1 MRYFH
6 SVTFNVA
13 HDYRWLLNQG
23 YTAAVKTKII
33 GAETLLMFNRIVSLT
48 KAIDQVTDFTGRFV
62 SWFTVVMVFVVV
74 TVVVTRYFLQVG
86 SIALQESVTYL
97 HAMVFLMGIG
107 YTLKH
112 GGHVRV
118 DIFYRNFST
127 KQRAAIDI
135 TGGILFL
142 LPVSAFIFF
151 FSWDYVMASWSIGET
166 SAENN
171 GLPFVF
177 LLKTLMLLMPAS
189 LFLQGLAEIFRNT
202 FVLMG
207 LTDTADGIAANDTAE
222 LTL

>member
-1 MRYFH
+1 M
-6 SVTFNVA
+6 VGT
-13 HDYRWLLNQG
+13 
-23 YTAAVKTKII
+23 
-33 GAETLLMFNRIVSLT
+33 ETLLMINSIVTLT
-48 KAIDQVTDFTGRFV
+48 KAIDRVTDFTGRLV

-97 HAMVFLMGIG
+97 HAVVFLMGIG
-107 YTLKH
+107 YTLRH

-118 DIFYRNFST
+118 DIFYRNFSI
-127 KQRAAIDI
+127 KRRAIIDV

-142 LPVSAFIFF
+142 LPVSALIFF

-207 LTDTADGIAANDTAE
+207 LTDTAGDLAINDTAE

>member
-1 MRYFH
+1 M
-6 SVTFNVA
+6 VGT
-13 HDYRWLLNQG
+13 
-23 YTAAVKTKII
+23 
-33 GAETLLMFNRIVSLT
+33 ETLLMINSIVTFT
-48 KAIDQVTDFTGRFV
+48 KAIDRVTDFIGRLV

-97 HAMVFLMGIG
+97 HAVVFLMGIG
-107 YTLKH
+107 YTLRH

-118 DIFYRNFST
+118 DIFYRNFSI
-127 KQRAAIDI
+127 KRRAIVDV

-142 LPVSAFIFF
+142 LPVSALIFF

-207 LTDTADGIAANDTAE
+207 LTDTAGDLAINDTAE

>member
-1 MRYFH
+1 M
-6 SVTFNVA
+6 VGT
-13 HDYRWLLNQG
+13 
-23 YTAAVKTKII
+23 
-33 GAETLLMFNRIVSLT
+33 ETLLMINSIVTLT
-48 KAIDQVTDFTGRFV
+48 KAIDRVTDFTGRLV

-97 HAMVFLMGIG
+97 HAVVFLMGIG
-107 YTLKH
+107 YTLRH

-118 DIFYRNFST
+118 DIFYRNFSI
-127 KQRAAIDI
+127 KRRAIIDV

-142 LPVSAFIFF
+142 LPVSALIFF

-207 LTDTADGIAANDTAE
+207 LTDTAGDLAINDTAE
-222 LTL
+222 LTQ

>member
-1 MRYFH
+1 MIN
-6 SVTFNVA
+6 SIVT
-13 HDYRWLLNQG
+13 
-23 YTAAVKTKII
+23 
-33 GAETLLMFNRIVSLT
+33 LT
-48 KAIDQVTDFTGRFV
+48 KAIDRVTDFIGRLV

-97 HAMVFLMGIG
+97 HAVVFLMGIG
-107 YTLKH
+107 YTLRH

-118 DIFYRNFST
+118 DIFYRNFSI
-127 KQRAAIDI
+127 KRRAIIDV

-142 LPVSAFIFF
+142 LPVSALIFF
-151 FSWDYVMASWSIGET
+151 LSWDYVMASWSIGET

-207 LTDTADGIAANDTAE
+207 LTDTAGDLAINDTAE

>member
-1 MRYFH
+1 M
-6 SVTFNVA
+6 VGT
-13 HDYRWLLNQG
+13 
-23 YTAAVKTKII
+23 
-33 GAETLLMFNRIVSLT
+33 ETLLMINSIVTLT
-48 KAIDQVTDFTGRFV
+48 KAIDRVTDFIGRLV

-97 HAMVFLMGIG
+97 HAVVFLMGIG
-107 YTLKH
+107 YTLRH

-118 DIFYRNFST
+118 DIFYRNFSI
-127 KQRAAIDI
+127 KRRAIVDV

-142 LPVSAFIFF
+142 LPVSALIFF

-207 LTDTADGIAANDTAE
+207 LTDTAGDLAINDTAE

>member
-1 MRYFH
+1 MIN
-6 SVTFNVA
+6 SIVT
-13 HDYRWLLNQG
+13 
-23 YTAAVKTKII
+23 
-33 GAETLLMFNRIVSLT
+33 LT
-48 KAIDQVTDFTGRFV
+48 KAIDRVTDFIGRLV

-97 HAMVFLMGIG
+97 HAVVFLMGIG
-107 YTLKH
+107 YTLRH

-118 DIFYRNFST
+118 DIFYRNFSI
-127 KQRAAIDI
+127 KRRAIVDV

-142 LPVSAFIFF
+142 LPVSALIFF

-207 LTDTADGIAANDTAE
+207 LTDTAGDLAINDTAE
-222 LTL
+222 LTQ

>member
-1 MRYFH
+1 M
-6 SVTFNVA
+6 VGT
-13 HDYRWLLNQG
+13 
-23 YTAAVKTKII
+23 
-33 GAETLLMFNRIVSLT
+33 ETLLMINSIVTFT
-48 KAIDQVTDFTGRFV
+48 KAIDRVTDFIGRLV

-97 HAMVFLMGIG
+97 HAVVFLMGIG
-107 YTLKH
+107 YTLRH

-118 DIFYRNFST
+118 DIFYRNFSI
-127 KQRAAIDI
+127 KRRAIIDV

-142 LPVSAFIFF
+142 LPVSALIFF

-207 LTDTADGIAANDTAE
+207 LTDTAGDLAINDTAE

>member
-1 MRYFH
+1 M
-6 SVTFNVA
+6 VGT
-13 HDYRWLLNQG
+13 
-23 YTAAVKTKII
+23 
-33 GAETLLMFNRIVSLT
+33 ETLLMINSIVTFT
-48 KAIDQVTDFTGRFV
+48 KAIDRVTDFIGRLV

-97 HAMVFLMGIG
+97 HAVVFLMGIG
-107 YTLKH
+107 YTLRH

-118 DIFYRNFST
+118 DIFYRNFSI
-127 KQRAAIDI
+127 KRRAIVDV

-142 LPVSAFIFF
+142 LPVSALIFF
-151 FSWDYVMASWSIGET
+151 LSWDYVMASWSIGET

-207 LTDTADGIAANDTAE
+207 LTDTAGDLAINDTAE

>member
-1 MRYFH
+1 M
-6 SVTFNVA
+6 VGT
-13 HDYRWLLNQG
+13 
-23 YTAAVKTKII
+23 
-33 GAETLLMFNRIVSLT
+33 ETLLMINSIVTLT
-48 KAIDQVTDFTGRFV
+48 KAIDRVTDFTGRLV

-97 HAMVFLMGIG
+97 HAVVFLMGIG
-107 YTLKH
+107 YTLRH

-118 DIFYRNFST
+118 DIFYRNFSI
-127 KQRAAIDI
+127 KRRAIIDV

-142 LPVSAFIFF
+142 LPVSALIFF
-151 FSWDYVMASWSIGET
+151 LSWDYVMASWSIGET

-207 LTDTADGIAANDTAE
+207 LTDTAGDLAINDTAE

>member
-1 MRYFH
+1 M
-6 SVTFNVA
+6 VGT
-13 HDYRWLLNQG
+13 
-23 YTAAVKTKII
+23 
-33 GAETLLMFNRIVSLT
+33 ETLLMINSIVTLT
-48 KAIDQVTDFTGRFV
+48 KAIDRVTDFIGRLV

-97 HAMVFLMGIG
+97 HAVVFLMGIG
-107 YTLKH
+107 YTLRH

-118 DIFYRNFST
+118 DIFYRNFSI
-127 KQRAAIDI
+127 KRRAIVDV

-142 LPVSAFIFF
+142 LPVSALIFF

-207 LTDTADGIAANDTAE
+207 LTDTAGDLAINDTAE
-222 LTL
+222 LTQ

>member
-1 MRYFH
+1 MIN
-6 SVTFNVA
+6 SIVTF
-13 HDYRWLLNQG
+13 
-23 YTAAVKTKII
+23 
-33 GAETLLMFNRIVSLT
+33 T
-48 KAIDQVTDFTGRFV
+48 KAIDRVTDFIGRLV

-97 HAMVFLMGIG
+97 HAVVFLMGIG
-107 YTLKH
+107 YTLGH

-118 DIFYRNFST
+118 DIFYRNFSI
-127 KQRAAIDI
+127 KRRAIVDV

-142 LPVSAFIFF
+142 LPVSALIFF

-207 LTDTADGIAANDTAE
+207 LTDTAGDLAINDTAE

>member
-1 MRYFH
+1 MIN
-6 SVTFNVA
+6 SIVT
-13 HDYRWLLNQG
+13 
-23 YTAAVKTKII
+23 
-33 GAETLLMFNRIVSLT
+33 LT
-48 KAIDQVTDFTGRFV
+48 KAIDRVTDFTGRLV

-97 HAMVFLMGIG
+97 HAVVFLMGIG
-107 YTLKH
+107 YTLRH

-118 DIFYRNFST
+118 DIFYRNFSI
-127 KQRAAIDI
+127 KRRAIIDV

-142 LPVSAFIFF
+142 LPVSALIFF
-151 FSWDYVMASWSIGET
+151 LSWDYVMASWSIGET

-207 LTDTADGIAANDTAE
+207 LTDTAGDLAINDTAE